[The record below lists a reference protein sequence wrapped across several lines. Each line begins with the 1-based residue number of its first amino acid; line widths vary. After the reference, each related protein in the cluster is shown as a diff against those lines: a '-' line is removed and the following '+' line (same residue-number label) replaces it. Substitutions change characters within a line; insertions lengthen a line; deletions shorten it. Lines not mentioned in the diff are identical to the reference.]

1 VTEIIGNSR
10 PRYTYSINLGAD
22 WNNFFFSSFFQGVGK
37 QDWWPNSEA
46 SVFWGQYNRPY
57 NYLPR
62 WHLDNH
68 WTPENPDAYMPRYVG
83 RVANRTDGILNDNPQ
98 TKYLQNIAYIRMKN
112 VQVGYNLPENVK
124 SVIGAEALKVYLSGE
139 NLWTWSPLYK
149 ITRDIDVE
157 NAGPS
162 DMKLS
167 DGRSGDGYNYPM
179 LKSISVGLSVTF

>member
-1 VTEIIGNSR
+1 
-10 PRYTYSINLGAD
+10 
-22 WNNFFFSSFFQGVGK
+22 
-37 QDWWPNSEA
+37 
-46 SVFWGQYNRPY
+46 
-57 NYLPR
+57 
-62 WHLDNH
+62 
-68 WTPENPDAYMPRYVG
+68 M
-83 RVANRTDGILNDNPQ
+83 
-98 TKYLQNIAYIRMKN
+98 
-112 VQVGYNLPENVK
+112 GYNLPENVK